1 MLGKRVAIGNALA
14 GVPRAGELLRDA
26 GIGDITR
33 RPYPASWR
41 MEMDRMQL
49 EVREYFSSLPNGD
62 SGDGLTRRGCVTL
75 SRYNE
80 ETSP

>member
-1 MLGKRVAIGNALA
+1 VPFVDPTDARKPSMLGKGVAVGNALA

-41 MEMDRMQL
+41 TEMVRMQL
-49 EVREYFSSLPNGD
+49 EVGEYLSSLP
-62 SGDGLTRRGCVTL
+62 T
-75 SRYNE
+75 
-80 ETSP
+80 ETAGTA